1 MHPSFRNAGKASF
14 RTRGKA
20 GAEQLPKPLIAGID
34 PARWGHVAEWLR
46 SGLQSRVVS
55 QFDQRDFRN
64 SIRNCLKK
72 SVGFAAKISISEIRL
87 PDRSLPDPS
96 SC

>member
-1 MHPSFRNAGKASF
+1 MNFGNSTEWSFGNLLEVRRS
-14 RTRGKA
+14 
-20 GAEQLPKPLIAGID
+20 QLPKPLIAGID